1 MEFTSERTVITR
13 LSDITVESATA
24 LYNAVKYIYSI
35 AEEDFYNVGIKDA
48 LKVVLNNVTDPDCLE
63 ALGLRIN
70 SETCREMSSE
80 AYKKILPLTIYS
92 FAVRL
97 PVLKQFKVGDKTIS
111 DEQLLS
117 VYDAVMRKGAENV
130 DNVITESYA
139 DIKQLVKKGKS
150 IPPYSSDWYKTYI
163 YTHVPELSSIT
174 NKNMFLLGFTDILF
188 AMFHSCVEEELRN
201 VIAEGSAE
209 KIK

>member
-80 AYKKILPLTIYS
+80 AYKRILPLTIYS

-139 DIKQLVKKGKS
+139 DIKQLVKKGKP

>member
-1 MEFTSERTVITR
+1 MEFTSERTVITK
-13 LSDITVESATA
+13 LSDIVVESATA

-63 ALGLRIN
+63 TLGLRIN

-80 AYKKILPLTIYS
+80 TYKQVLPLMIYS

-111 DEQLLS
+111 DEQLLA
-117 VYDAVMRKGAENV
+117 VYDSVMRKGAMNV
-130 DNVITESYA
+130 DDVITETYA
-139 DIKQLVKKGKS
+139 DIKTLVKKNK
-150 IPPYSSDWYKTYI
+150 PVPAYSSDWYKTFI
-163 YTHVPELSSIT
+163 YTHIPELSSIT

-188 AMFHSCVEEELRN
+188 AMFHSCMEEEMRN
-201 VIAEGSAE
+201 IIAEESAE

>member
-63 ALGLRIN
+63 SLGLRIN

-80 AYKKILPLTIYS
+80 AYKRILPLTIYS

>member
-80 AYKKILPLTIYS
+80 AYKRILPLTIYS

>member
-1 MEFTSERTVITR
+1 MEFTSERTVITK

-63 ALGLRIN
+63 SLGLRIN

-80 AYKKILPLTIYS
+80 AYKRILPLTIYS

-139 DIKQLVKKGKS
+139 DIKQLVKKGKP

>member
-201 VIAEGSAE
+201 VIAEGAAE

>member
-80 AYKKILPLTIYS
+80 AYKRILPLTIYS

-139 DIKQLVKKGKS
+139 DIKQLVKKGKP

-209 KIK
+209 KIR

>member
-63 ALGLRIN
+63 SLGLRIN

-80 AYKKILPLTIYS
+80 AYKRILPLTIYS

-139 DIKQLVKKGKS
+139 DIKQLVKKGKP

>member
-13 LSDITVESATA
+13 LSDITLESATA

>member
-63 ALGLRIN
+63 SLGLRIN

-80 AYKKILPLTIYS
+80 AYKQILPLTIYS

-201 VIAEGSAE
+201 VIAEGAAE

>member
-13 LSDITVESATA
+13 LSDITLESATA

-80 AYKKILPLTIYS
+80 AYKRILPLTIYS

>member
-139 DIKQLVKKGKS
+139 DIKQLVKKGKP

-188 AMFHSCVEEELRN
+188 AMFHSCMEEELRN

>member
-1 MEFTSERTVITR
+1 MEFTSERTVITK

-63 ALGLRIN
+63 SLGLRIN

-80 AYKKILPLTIYS
+80 AYKRILPLTIYS

-139 DIKQLVKKGKS
+139 DIKQLVKKGKP

-209 KIK
+209 KIR

>member
-63 ALGLRIN
+63 SLGLRIN

-97 PVLKQFKVGDKTIS
+97 PVLKQFRVGDKTIS

>member
-139 DIKQLVKKGKS
+139 DIKQLVKKGKP

-209 KIK
+209 KIR

>member
-80 AYKKILPLTIYS
+80 AYKRILPLTIYS

-150 IPPYSSDWYKTYI
+150 SPPYSSDWYKTYI

>member
-13 LSDITVESATA
+13 LSDITVQSATA

-139 DIKQLVKKGKS
+139 DIKQLVKKGKP

-188 AMFHSCVEEELRN
+188 AMFHSCMEEELRN

>member
-188 AMFHSCVEEELRN
+188 AMFHSCMEEELRN